1 VSEGEQPPVEFS
13 NGLRVSRKTRP
24 MNCPVRDPVLL
35 PQPPEPMKLTV
46 HGSEQRQYRDLDD
59 AFLDLEAP

>member
-1 VSEGEQPPVEFS
+1 
-13 NGLRVSRKTRP
+13 
-24 MNCPVRDPVLL
+24 MNCPVRDPVVL